1 MGDHLIVMHSAVR
14 SLPGYN
20 RHEAPSILMDG
31 SSVDR
36 TSEHGRAVTAQ
47 LQQPQGTLNEALRAA
62 VIALREAGIPQGIR
76 NQARAACEDYFYTR
90 LDLDPETKLNPHA
103 PLPPSLEPLP
113 DGMYRALEDIVEL
126 VVDGEWDELA
136 ELSSDRLKAEDIRRR
151 VEDDVPE
158 ALTLP
163 PRSHYGVEAISRPDE
178 MEPDED
184 GFAFFLD
191 LWAEET
197 PARLHIEGA
206 LVLTAEERFLVAL
219 GDILP

>member
-14 SLPGYN
+14 SLPGYS
-20 RHEAPSILMDG
+20 RHEAPAILMDG
-31 SSVDR
+31 VSVDR

-47 LQQPQGTLNEALRAA
+47 IQQPHDTLNDALRAG
-62 VIALREAGIPQGIR
+62 VVALREAGIPQGIR
-76 NQARAACEDYFYTR
+76 NQARAASEDYFYER
-90 LDLDPETKLNPHA
+90 LKLDPGTPLNPHA

-113 DGMYRALEDIVEL
+113 DGMFKALENIVEL
-126 VVDGEWDELA
+126 VVDGEWDDLVD
-136 ELSSDRLKAEDIRRR
+136 LSSGRLSAEDIRRR

-163 PRSHYGVEAISRPDE
+163 PRSHYGVEAISRPDDL
-178 MEPDED
+178 EPEDD

-191 LWAEET
+191 LWAEEA
-197 PARLHIEGA
+197 PARLHIVGA
-206 LVLTAEERFLVAL
+206 LVLTADEQFLVAL

>member
-14 SLPGYN
+14 SLPGYS
-20 RHEAPSILMDG
+20 RHEAPAILMDG
-31 SSVDR
+31 ASVDR

-47 LQQPQGTLNEALRAA
+47 LQEPHETLNDALRAA
-62 VIALREAGIPQGIR
+62 MVALRAAGIAQGIR
-76 NQARAACEDYFYTR
+76 GQARAACEDYFYSR
-90 LDLDPETKLNPHA
+90 LELDPNTPLNPHA

-113 DGMYRALEDIVEL
+113 DGMYRALENIVEL

-136 ELSSDRLKAEDIRRR
+136 ELSSERLKAEDIRRR

-158 ALTLP
+158 SLTLP
-163 PRSHYGVEAISRPDE
+163 PRSHYGVEAISRPDDL
-178 MEPDED
+178 EPDED
-184 GFAFFLD
+184 GFGFFLD
-191 LWAEET
+191 LWGEET

-206 LVLTAEERFLVAL
+206 IVLTAEERFLVAL